1 MRKQSGAG
9 AEKSKGENTE
19 VQKEYMLNLEVPF
32 EFEGETYD
40 AIDLS
45 GMPDAKSED
54 LCEVDREASRMG
66 DVSADG
72 MHPEITRRYAMLFA
86 CKINRKPYHWLN
98 NMSARDSINLRRVVT
113 LFFYGQ
119 A

>member
-1 MRKQSGAG
+1 MGKQGN
-9 AEKSKGENTE
+9 AEVTKHKEENTE
-19 VQKEYMLNLEVPF
+19 VQDKYLLKLEVPF

-45 GMPDAKSED
+45 GMPNATSED
-54 LCEVDREASRMG
+54 LCEVDLEASRMG

-72 MHPEITRRYAMLFA
+72 MHPELTRRYAMLFA
-86 CKINRKPYHWLN
+86 CKVNRKPYHWLN
-98 NMSARDSINLRRVVT
+98 GMSARDSINLRQVVT